1 MKNLLTTSRLSVLA
15 CACLTVC
22 AASAQTTQATPQLK
36 EVVVTATRSETRT
49 DELVSE
55 VVVISRAQLELST
68 GSTLPEVLAR
78 SAGVQFSSNGG
89 LGKSSSIY
97 IRGTEARHTILL
109 IDGIRIGSATVGTPT
124 WENIPLNM
132 IERIEVLKGPASA
145 LYGSDGVGGV
155 VQIFTRSGLKGF
167 FPTASVTVGSRG
179 YSQVAAGFNG
189 GIDNLSYA
197 LGVQN
202 TRDGGFSSTNK
213 EAQFGNFN
221 DDNDGFKQKSANAS
235 LRWTFIPDW
244 SVDTQLMQSDGK
256 NQFDDGPKVDT
267 RNSAQT
273 SLAAAGIDGKLT
285 SFWKSRLSYGQSKDK
300 FTQLSSAQKTT
311 LVPSNFD
318 TAQTQ
323 LAWKN
328 DFQTPIGLL
337 TVGVEKLDQKVDS
350 TTKYKVNE
358 RTVKSTFMG
367 LNGAAG
373 DHSWQA
379 NIRRDRN
386 SQFGASSTGFIGYGY
401 AITSNL
407 RVKVSHGTSFV
418 APSFN
423 QLYFPNFGNAKLLP
437 ERSRNTE
444 FGVAYNIE
452 GHTFKV
458 VHFDNKIKGFI
469 TTTTLVANVPQARID
484 GWTVGYDLQKGPWV
498 VRATADFFDAKNE
511 LTGRTLPRRNTEQM
525 TLGIDYSTGDWKF
538 GGNAINAE
546 ERFDNATNTIKLAS
560 YTTLDFHAE
569 YKIAKDWA
577 VQAKVN
583 NVTDKEYQTVLGYNQ
598 PGRGVFVTLRYQP
611 K

>member
-1 MKNLLTTSRLSVLA
+1 MKYFSTSLRLSALA
-15 CACLTVC
+15 CACSTAC
-22 AASAQTTQATPQLK
+22 GAYAQTAQAAPQLK
-36 EVVVTATRSETRT
+36 EVVITATRSETRT

-55 VVVISRAQLELST
+55 VVVITRAQLELAT

-78 SAGVQFSSNGG
+78 SAGVQFASNGG
-89 LGKSSSIY
+89 LGKTSSIF
-97 IRGTEARHTILL
+97 IRGTEARHTIFLV
-109 IDGIRIGSATVGTPT
+109 DGIRFGSATTGTPT
-124 WENIPLNM
+124 WENIPLSM
-132 IERIEVLKGPASA
+132 IERIEVLKGPASS

-155 VQIFTRSGLKGF
+155 VQIFTRSGVKGF
-167 FPTASVTVGSRG
+167 FPSASVTVGSRG
-179 YSQVAAGFNG
+179 YSQVAAGFSG

-197 LGVQN
+197 LGVQS
-202 TRDGGFSSTNK
+202 TRDGGFSATNK

-221 DDNDGFKQKSANAS
+221 EDNDGFKQKSANAS

-267 RNSAQT
+267 RNSSQS
-273 SLAAAGIDGKLT
+273 SLAAFGVEGKII

-300 FTQLSSAQKTT
+300 FMQLSSANKFTV
-311 LVPSNFD
+311 VPSNFD

-323 LAWKN
+323 LTWKN
-328 DFQTPIGLL
+328 DFQTPIGLV
-337 TVGVEKLDQKVDS
+337 TIGAEKLDQKVDS

-358 RTVKSTFMG
+358 RTIHSTFAG

-379 NIRRDRN
+379 NLRRDRN

-407 RVKVSHGTSFV
+407 RINVSHGTSFV

-423 QLYFPNFGNAKLLP
+423 QLYFPNFGNEKLLP

-444 FGVAYNIE
+444 FGATYSVE

-458 VHFDNKIKGFI
+458 IHFDNKIKGFI
-469 TTTTLVANVPQARID
+469 TTTTLAANVPQARID
-484 GWTVGYDLQKGPWV
+484 GWTVGYDLQKGPWT

-511 LTGRTLPRRNTEQM
+511 LTGKTLPRRNTEQM

-538 GGNAINAE
+538 GGSALNAE
-546 ERFDNATNTIKLAS
+546 ERFDNPTNTVKLAG
-560 YTTLDFHAE
+560 YTTLDLHAE
-569 YKIAKDWA
+569 YKVAKDWA
-577 VQAKVN
+577 VQAKIN
-583 NVTDKEYQTVLGYNQ
+583 NVTDKEYQTVFGYNQ